1 VRRPVPEKETVYG
14 ECVNERK
21 LDELLWSVDGPSVSL
36 VFIITFSSLGPNTKR
51 SRSCIVVSLELA
63 L

>member
-1 VRRPVPEKETVYG
+1 MSGNRMNF
-14 ECVNERK
+14 CVVCGRAFC
-21 LDELLWSVDGPSVSL
+21 L